1 MNLRQYA
8 RGKPCTVREVG
19 ICNADPS
26 TTVLAHWRQVD
37 ISGAG
42 MKAQDLLAAFACSA
56 CHDYVDGRTHKNVE
70 REKRELA
77 HLRGIMRTQEW
88 LLTHGMVSIKG
99 ERAGAPERLSKIV
112 PRRIA

>member
-1 MNLRQYA
+1 MNLRAYA
-8 RGKPCTVREVG
+8 KGKLCTIREDGV
-19 ICNADPS
+19 CNHDPE

-42 MKAQDLLAAFACSA
+42 LKSANLLAAFACSA
-56 CHDYVDGRTHKNVE
+56 CHDFVDGRTHLHVE

-88 LLTHGMVSIKG
+88 LIQHGMVSIKG
-99 ERAGAPERLSKIV
+99 ERAGVPERLSKIV